1 MSSRAT
7 LYKMEEKELPIN
19 FFSEEIDFQLENEE
33 KTSNWLQKIANK
45 EGFIV
50 AAINYIFCDD
60 EYLHKINME
69 YLNHDTYTD
78 IITFDNSE
86 DEDEQVLEGDIF
98 ISVDRVKENSA
109 ELKTTFEQ
117 EIHRVMVHGLLH
129 LTGYDDHSEE
139 DKQLMRDKENQ
150 ALAILS

>member
-1 MSSRAT
+1 
-7 LYKMEEKELPIN
+7 MEEKELPIN

-33 KTSNWLQKIANK
+33 KTSAWLQKVANK

-86 DEDEQVLEGDIF
+86 DEEEQVLEADIF

-109 ELKTTFEQ
+109 TLKTTFEQ

-129 LTGYDDHSEE
+129 LTGYDDHSVE
-139 DKQLMRDKENQ
+139 DKQMMREKEDA
-150 ALAILS
+150 ALAILA

>member
-1 MSSRAT
+1 
-7 LYKMEEKELPIN
+7 MEEKELPIN

-98 ISVDRVKENSA
+98 ISVDRVKENSK

-117 EIHRVMVHGLLH
+117 EIHRVMVHGILH
-129 LTGYDDHSEE
+129 LIGYDDHSVE
-139 DKQLMRDKENQ
+139 DKQAMRNKEDE
-150 ALAILS
+150 ALELIKK

>member
-1 MSSRAT
+1 
-7 LYKMEEKELPIN
+7 MEEKELPIN

-33 KTSNWLQKIANK
+33 KTSNWLQKVANK

-69 YLNHDTYTD
+69 YLNHDNYTA

-98 ISVDRVKENSA
+98 ISVERVKENSA
-109 ELKTTFEQ
+109 TLKTTFEQ

-129 LTGYDDHSEE
+129 LTGYDDHSAE
-139 DKQLMRDKENQ
+139 DKQLMREKEDS
-150 ALAILS
+150 ALAILA